1 MINFNESG
9 TNTDLSALK
18 LSTYLSDS
26 LSDLRDTRT
35 FCLPPNFSH
44 VEVFMVQILLP
55 ISRQI
60 SAATWRCLPP
70 NICHVKWKTV
80 IFFFF
85 HFLLPAIHLITIQLR
100 QGLAHMN
107 IIIVIHHGGGDQH
120 PLQQVSSRS
129 GRMGETGRSST
140 DCRAGMSVTHCPTRS
155 ESIGYWAT
163 TSKEKGCIHQFTN

>member
-85 HFLLPAIHLITIQLR
+85 HFHA
-100 QGLAHMN
+100 AC
-107 IIIVIHHGGGDQH
+107 H
-120 PLQQVSSRS
+120 PPHYDTTATGIGSYEYYHRHTSWGRRS
-129 GRMGETGRSST
+129 TSTSTGFKSERS
-140 DCRAGMSVTHCPTRS
+140 DG
-155 ESIGYWAT
+155 
-163 TSKEKGCIHQFTN
+163 